1 MKHLHKVAVV
11 VLALVL
17 AAAVSAQASGHG
29 KDKPAKTG
37 ILLVA
42 FGTSVPAA
50 QAAFDHIDQL
60 VKKAVPDT
68 PVRWA
73 YTSAIIRTKLAK
85 EGKQLDSVATALAKM
100 MDEGFTQ
107 VAIQSLHTIH
117 GEEFH
122 DLVVTANAFG
132 RLPEGFEAIAVGN
145 PLLSSQKDIE
155 AVAEALIAN
164 GPKARKPGEALV
176 LMGHGTPHPSN
187 SVYAALMYH
196 LQRKDPLVFIGTVEG
211 SPEIGDVVERLK
223 AKKVKKAYLMP
234 FMAVAGDHA
243 INDMAGDE
251 DDSWK
256 SILAKEKIQTE
267 AILKGTAEF
276 DNIAAIWVDHLKEA
290 LAKLKH
296 SSVPGCPK
304 SR

>member
-1 MKHLHKVAVV
+1 MQRWRAALMV
-11 VLALVL
+11 VLAFFLVL
-17 AAAVSAQASGHG
+17 GASARASGHG
-29 KDKPAKTG
+29 KQRPMKTG
-37 ILLVA
+37 VLLVA
-42 FGTSVPAA
+42 FGTSIPQA
-50 QAAFDHIDQL
+50 QAAFDHIDEM

-73 YTSAIIRTKLAK
+73 YTSAVIRHKLAK
-85 EGKQLDSVATALAKM
+85 EGKLLDSVATALAKM
-100 MDEGFTQ
+100 MDEGFTH

-117 GEEFH
+117 GEEYH
-122 DLVVTANAFG
+122 DLVATANAF
-132 RLPEGFEAIAVGN
+132 RNLPEGVDAIAVGN

-155 AVAEALIAN
+155 TVAEALIAN
-164 GPKARKPGEALV
+164 GPKSRKVGEALV

-196 LQRKDPLVFIGTVEG
+196 LQRKDPLVYVGTVEG
-211 SPEIGDVVERLK
+211 SPEIGDIVDLLK

-243 INDMAGDE
+243 INDMAGDAE
-251 DDSWK
+251 GSWK

-276 DNIAAIWVDHLKEA
+276 DNIAAIWVAHLKEA
-290 LAKLKH
+290 LE
-296 SSVPGCPK
+296 GMGM
-304 SR
+304 

>member
-1 MKHLHKVAVV
+1 MKQLRKVAVV
-11 VLALVL
+11 VLALAL

-29 KDKPAKTG
+29 KEKPAKTG

-42 FGTSVPAA
+42 FGTSVPEA
-50 QAAFDHIDQL
+50 QAAFDHIGQL

-73 YTSAIIRTKLAK
+73 YTSAIIRNKLAK
-85 EGKQLDSVATALAKM
+85 EGKQLDSMATALAKM
-100 MDEGFTQ
+100 MDEGFTH

-122 DLVVTANAFG
+122 DLVVTANAF
-132 RLPEGFEAIAVGN
+132 RHLPEGFDAIAIGN
-145 PLLSSQKDIE
+145 PLLSGQKDIE
-155 AVAEALIAN
+155 AVAEALLAN
-164 GPKARKPGEALV
+164 GPKARKAGEALV
-176 LMGHGTPHPSN
+176 LMGHGTPHPAN
-187 SVYAALMYH
+187 SVYAAMMYH
-196 LQRKDPLVFIGTVEG
+196 LQRKDPMAFIGTVEG
-211 SPEIGDVVERLK
+211 SPEIGDVVELLK

-290 LAKLKH
+290 MARLK
-296 SSVPGCPK
+296 K
-304 SR
+304 